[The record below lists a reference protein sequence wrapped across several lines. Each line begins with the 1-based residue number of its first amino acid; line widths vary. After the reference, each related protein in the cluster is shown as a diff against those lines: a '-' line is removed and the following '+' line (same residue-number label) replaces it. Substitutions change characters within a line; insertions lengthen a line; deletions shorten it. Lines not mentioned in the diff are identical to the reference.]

1 MPVINN
7 LSKREYCLIKNKYE
21 ITSNYLEFN
30 VVIYFLEKNNCKIII
45 RKIDNPTGW
54 NFNLL
59 IKIFNSSLD
68 NFEIISC
75 GSSIKNSKIINIDTN
90 IDLICQEEIIQKI
103 PKLIFQTTVSK
114 NITNI
119 LHLNSIYSFIDFN
132 PDYEYILM
140 DDNDCRLFLKEHFD
154 NDLLIAYDLLIAG
167 SFKADL
173 FRYCYLYK
181 NGGCYFDCKQIL
193 RVPLRELIR
202 ENDDFL
208 VCKDIGDHAFFNAVI
223 MSIKNNNRLLNTI
236 EMCKKKILNFF
247 SYYSYHEKKFNNM
260 ILTLT
265 GPQLFYDVIHNEVNN
280 NNIRFYHKIN
290 NSFNDY
296 KKLYI
301 ECNNKLVILKN
312 YNGYGHTGNG
322 HYSHLWWNKEILYKN
337 YICQNNYKFYI
348 YSHNNNDIFNFYI
361 FNENNLIVERVDRNS
376 GWGFDYKLKIIDEI
390 NNKTH
395 LINLGTSN
403 HKFKILNLDSI
414 LNMCVNSILDNFEI
428 IENNENDIFDIQIN
442 EYNNIYKII
451 VIRLDNDEGWGQNLK
466 FNFKII
472 NSDKKYYIE
481 IGNSSEKVV
490 IKDFT
495 P

>member
-202 ENDDFL
+202 ENDDF
-208 VCKDIGDHAFFNAVI
+208 
-223 MSIKNNNRLLNTI
+223 
-236 EMCKKKILNFF
+236 
-247 SYYSYHEKKFNNM
+247 
-260 ILTLT
+260 
-265 GPQLFYDVIHNEVNN
+265 
-280 NNIRFYHKIN
+280 
-290 NSFNDY
+290 
-296 KKLYI
+296 
-301 ECNNKLVILKN
+301 
-312 YNGYGHTGNG
+312 
-322 HYSHLWWNKEILYKN
+322 
-337 YICQNNYKFYI
+337 
-348 YSHNNNDIFNFYI
+348 
-361 FNENNLIVERVDRNS
+361 
-376 GWGFDYKLKIIDEI
+376 
-390 NNKTH
+390 
-395 LINLGTSN
+395 
-403 HKFKILNLDSI
+403 
-414 LNMCVNSILDNFEI
+414 
-428 IENNENDIFDIQIN
+428 
-442 EYNNIYKII
+442 
-451 VIRLDNDEGWGQNLK
+451 
-466 FNFKII
+466 
-472 NSDKKYYIE
+472 
-481 IGNSSEKVV
+481 
-490 IKDFT
+490 
-495 P
+495 